1 MSKKSHQS
9 KAKPIAKKSFR
20 PESLSPKPPME
31 GTAGARA
38 YVNASNADIRLFAFI
53 TNTVLHVDYGAYVA
67 RVALDGGEPTIANA
81 GELADREPG
90 QRTKFLRSNR
100 QAFLEMFLSRMVDNF
115 QNYLVDLIREILHSK
130 PTMLSTRQQSLT
142 LEEVLTYD
150 RIEDLVRDV
159 IERKVNSLSY
169 EGFPDLQKWC
179 TDRGIPISVPALR
192 LAEVIELIATRNIIA
207 HNRGIVDERYIRS
220 VRHPSFPLGAR
231 RDLSVNYSYE
241 AKNLLDKIVYNTDK
255 SAQKNSP
262 CRRSKSS
269 AVQKH
274 PNPRHEEH
282 TGRRVIHPRSAV
294 TPATKGRAYAIR

>member
-9 KAKPIAKKSFR
+9 KAKRIEEKSSR
-20 PESLSPKPPME
+20 PELLSHKPPIE
-31 GTAGARA
+31 GTAGACA
-38 YVNASNADIRLFAFI
+38 YVNASNADFRLFAFI
-53 TNTVLHVDYGAYVA
+53 TNTVVHGDYGTYVA
-67 RVALDGGEPTIANA
+67 RVALDGGERTIANP

-169 EGFPDLQKWC
+169 EGFSDLQKWC
-179 TDRGIPISVPALR
+179 TDRGIPISVPATR

-231 RDLSVNYSYE
+231 RDLSVDYFYE

-255 SAQKNSP
+255 SAQKKFALPKVQIKRGAETPEPAPSRTNS
-262 CRRSKSS
+262 S
-269 AVQKH
+269 
-274 PNPRHEEH
+274 
-282 TGRRVIHPRSAV
+282 
-294 TPATKGRAYAIR
+294 